1 MKLVSKVDR
10 DKLLEEIKEDTRR
23 REEAAKKKRL
33 ERSVNRTYIEKLE
46 RQWIEFNG
54 RTDKDRYNAFYEIN
68 EHGRIESV
76 LDSIV
81 KIVAAHFMKSRRGST
96 RLSKDDFES
105 YLHETVWKGVEA
117 YTGDGKYFLF
127 ELLGRSCRNKCI
139 DLLRAEG
146 LTKRSPKEKKLFH
159 VATSYESYVENG
171 GDSSTEF
178 ETETQIQLFIE
189 STLTGLELQ
198 VAKFYILD
206 GITNISQIGRL
217 LGITDAKKA
226 HRILD
231 RVIKK
236 LREKYTHV

>member
-1 MKLVSKVDR
+1 MKLTSKVDR
-10 DKLLEEIKEDTRR
+10 EKLLEEIKEDTRK

-33 ERSVNRTYIEKLE
+33 ERSVNRPYIEKLE
-46 RQWIEFNG
+46 RQWIEFNS

-68 EHGRIESV
+68 EHGRIESI
-76 LDSIV
+76 LGSIV
-81 KIVAAHFMKSRRGST
+81 KIVAAHFMKSRRSCT

-105 YLHETVWKGVEA
+105 YLHETIWKVVEE
-117 YTGDGKYFLF
+117 YRGSQKYFLF
-127 ELLGRSCRNKCI
+127 ELLGRACRNKCI

-146 LTKRSPKEKKLFH
+146 LTKKSPKEKKLFH

-198 VAKFYILD
+198 MAKFYILD

-217 LGITDAKKA
+217 LGVADAKKA

-231 RVIKK
+231 RAIKK
-236 LREKYTHV
+236 LRENYTHV

>member
-33 ERSVNRTYIEKLE
+33 EWTVNKPYIEKLE
-46 RQWIEFNG
+46 RQWAEYNN

-68 EHGRIESV
+68 EHGRVESV
-76 LDSIV
+76 LNAIVSIT
-81 KIVAAHFMKSRRGST
+81 AAHFMKSRKGST
-96 RLSKDDFES
+96 RLSKEDFES
-105 YLHETVWKGVEA
+105 YLHEKIWEVIEA
-117 YTGDGKYFLF
+117 YTGSEKYFLF
-127 ELLGRSCRNKCI
+127 ELLRRSCRNKCI

-146 LTKRSPKEKKLFH
+146 LTKKSPKGKKLFH

-178 ETETQIQLFIE
+178 EAEMQIQLFIE

-198 VAKFYILD
+198 VAKLHILD

-231 RVIKK
+231 HAIKK
-236 LREKYTHV
+236 LRENYTHV